1 MEKIQKSDMFEYMFE
16 TLCENRM
23 DDLVRAVEARNGFN
37 RKAQRSKNILS
48 YYKRKVGSNIEPL
61 TEEEM
66 NILKETWKD
75 IWDLG
80 VIHPDWYSIQKTKT
94 GVFDPTIIG
103 TDLHYYYTEFAK
115 IDFDY
120 LRGFLDK
127 NYGDIILPCIK
138 HPKVYLRKVHGVYR
152 DENFKKVSIDAAV
165 NKLLDIK
172 AEGAVVKIATH
183 SSGGKGV
190 DFITADDTDK
200 SIREKLSVHRDIV
213 VQEIIKQHEKMQIM
227 NPSSVNTLRIICIM
241 LDGESIPLSTVVRIG
256 KEGSK
261 VDNFSSGG
269 YACGVNADGTLKEL
283 AFDSSG
289 NWFDA
294 HSNGFIF
301 KEGRIPNY
309 EKVLEIVKQCHDYV
323 SIFGVVSWDIAI
335 TEDGEPILIEY
346 NVGQGQIDL
355 HQYCNGP
362 VYGEYREQIIKEVF
376 NNYAVRNG
384 NLNFNYSIKNGEC
397 IITKGSK
404 TKSEII
410 IPEKLGDVDVRR
422 ITDSAFS
429 YNNNLK
435 YLSIN
440 TELNR
445 IDYCAF
451 YNCKKL
457 VSINFEKPV
466 IEFGRSCFNT
476 CSSLETVFLPEGTKK
491 ICTMAFRNCGKLKL
505 IYIPDSVEEIEPKV
519 FLESPNVTILC
530 KKDSTAYHY
539 AIDNNISY
547 SII

>member
-1 MEKIQKSDMFEYMFE
+1 M
-16 TLCENRM
+16 
-23 DDLVRAVEARNGFN
+23 
-37 RKAQRSKNILS
+37 
-48 YYKRKVGSNIEPL
+48 
-61 TEEEM
+61 
-66 NILKETWKD
+66 
-75 IWDLG
+75 
-80 VIHPDWYSIQKTKT
+80 
-94 GVFDPTIIG
+94 
-103 TDLHYYYTEFAK
+103 
-115 IDFDY
+115 
-120 LRGFLDK
+120 
-127 NYGDIILPCIK
+127 
-138 HPKVYLRKVHGVYR
+138 
-152 DENFKKVSIDAAV
+152 
-165 NKLLDIK
+165 
-172 AEGAVVKIATH
+172 
-183 SSGGKGV
+183 
-190 DFITADDTDK
+190 
-200 SIREKLSVHRDIV
+200 
-213 VQEIIKQHEKMQIM
+213 
-227 NPSSVNTLRIICIM
+227 
-241 LDGESIPLSTVVRIG
+241 
-256 KEGSK
+256 
-261 VDNFSSGG
+261 
-269 YACGVNADGTLKEL
+269 
-283 AFDSSG
+283 
-289 NWFDA
+289 
-294 HSNGFIF
+294 
-301 KEGRIPNY
+301 
-309 EKVLEIVKQCHDYV
+309 
-323 SIFGVVSWDIAI
+323 
-335 TEDGEPILIEY
+335 
-346 NVGQGQIDL
+346 

>member
-172 AEGAVVKIATH
+172 AEGVVVKIATH

-301 KEGRIPNY
+301 KEEYLIMKRFWRLLNNVMIMSPYLGLY
-309 EKVLEIVKQCHDYV
+309 H
-323 SIFGVVSWDIAI
+323 G
-335 TEDGEPILIEY
+335 IL
-346 NVGQGQIDL
+346 Q
-355 HQYCNGP
+355 
-362 VYGEYREQIIKEVF
+362 
-376 NNYAVRNG
+376 
-384 NLNFNYSIKNGEC
+384 
-397 IITKGSK
+397 
-404 TKSEII
+404 
-410 IPEKLGDVDVRR
+410 
-422 ITDSAFS
+422 
-429 YNNNLK
+429 
-435 YLSIN
+435 
-440 TELNR
+440 
-445 IDYCAF
+445 
-451 YNCKKL
+451 
-457 VSINFEKPV
+457 
-466 IEFGRSCFNT
+466 
-476 CSSLETVFLPEGTKK
+476 
-491 ICTMAFRNCGKLKL
+491 
-505 IYIPDSVEEIEPKV
+505 
-519 FLESPNVTILC
+519 
-530 KKDSTAYHY
+530 
-539 AIDNNISY
+539 
-547 SII
+547 